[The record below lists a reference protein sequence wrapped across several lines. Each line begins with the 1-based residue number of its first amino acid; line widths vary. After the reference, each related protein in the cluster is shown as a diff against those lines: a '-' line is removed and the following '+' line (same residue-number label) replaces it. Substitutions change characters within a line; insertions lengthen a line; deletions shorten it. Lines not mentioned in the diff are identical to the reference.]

1 MGNGFVHLRAVAVK
15 KAATG
20 ARSSGGKNHGARS
33 CVWRRN
39 AHLAVVSFASWHVLP
54 FDAATHLSS
63 PLLPQ
68 RRLLLCYEC
77 RADHCTVI
85 PTIAP
90 ERSVRQ
96 ALSFSICTS
105 RVLLTYST
113 TFSFAHV
120 QHEQVGKRESC
131 VVGCTR
137 RCWVRNSPGRADKCT
152 HHLQRIQP
160 SPRNVQL
167 PSFGTKVVSLT
178 LLKV

>member
-131 VVGCTR
+131 VVGALEDAGYETR
-137 RCWVRNSPGRADKCT
+137 QAGQINARITCNVYNPLLVTYNCRVLVRK
-152 HHLQRIQP
+152 L
-160 SPRNVQL
+160 
-167 PSFGTKVVSLT
+167 
-178 LLKV
+178 